1 MTVLHLLLKPAN
13 GAPMERRDVLD
24 LDPLAGVVGGARC
37 PPLRQVLLLSSA
49 NARAFGTI
57 PGEFR
62 ETAIV
67 DFDALNE
74 LPSGTELR
82 IGAARVRLTF
92 HCEPCSRVAGF
103 GRPSALLHRRGYLGS
118 VSVGGSIRVGDA
130 VEALG
135 RPFPNIP
142 YSVSDRLAWYLAQR
156 AEPIDATALLWELGL
171 PRSYAR
177 ALPALLKKMPSP
189 MCELVRFKCHA
200 PPISGSSDEIPRAT
214 HGNPLLRR

>member
-1 MTVLHLLLKPAN
+1 MNTISVGRATALHLLLKPAN
-13 GAPMERRDVLD
+13 GAPMERRNVLD

-49 NARAFGTI
+49 DACAFGTI
-57 PGEFR
+57 PGDFR
-62 ETAIV
+62 ENAIV

-118 VSVGGSIRVGDA
+118 VSGGGSIRVGDA
-130 VEALG
+130 VEVLG
-135 RPFPNIP
+135 RRFPEIP
-142 YSVSDRLAWYLAQR
+142 YSVSDRLAWYLAQG
-156 AEPIDATALLWELGL
+156 ADPIDAAALLWELGL
-171 PRSYAR
+171 SRGYAR
-177 ALPALLKKMPSP
+177 ALPALLKRLPASARERVQFKRRASRPST
-189 MCELVRFKCHA
+189 EENA
-200 PPISGSSDEIPRAT
+200 
-214 HGNPLLRR
+214 

>member
-1 MTVLHLLLKPAN
+1 MTVLHVLLKPAN
-13 GAPMERRDVLD
+13 GAPMERRDVLY
-24 LDPLAGVVGGARC
+24 LDPLAGVVGGARS

-49 NARAFGTI
+49 DARAFGTI
-57 PGEFR
+57 PGDFR

-103 GRPSALLHRRGYLGS
+103 GPPSALLHRRGYLGS
-118 VSVGGSIRVGDA
+118 VSAGGSVRVGDS
-130 VEALG
+130 VEVLG
-135 RPFPNIP
+135 RRFPEIP
-142 YSVSDRLAWYLAQR
+142 YPVPDRLTWYLAQR
-156 AEPIDATALLWELGL
+156 SEPIDAAALLWELGL

-177 ALPALLKKMPSP
+177 ALPALLKRLPASAR
-189 MCELVRFKCHA
+189 ERVHFKR
-200 PPISGSSDEIPRAT
+200 RASRPAT
-214 HGNPLLRR
+214 EENA

>member
-1 MTVLHLLLKPAN
+1 MTVLHVLLKPAN
-13 GAPMERRDVLD
+13 GAPMERRDVLY

-49 NARAFGTI
+49 DARAFGTI
-57 PGEFR
+57 PGDFR

-118 VSVGGSIRVGDA
+118 VSAGGSVRVGDS
-130 VEALG
+130 VEVLG
-135 RPFPNIP
+135 RPFPEIP
-142 YSVSDRLAWYLAQR
+142 YPVPDRLAWYLAQR
-156 AEPIDATALLWELGL
+156 AEPIDAAALLWELGL

-177 ALPALLKKMPSP
+177 ALPALLKRLPVSAR
-189 MCELVRFKCHA
+189 ERVHFKRCA
-200 PPISGSSDEIPRAT
+200 SRPAT
-214 HGNPLLRR
+214 EENA